1 MAGSKIPICSLKIIV
16 NTSKVSTHVSHW
28 SKHFVSINN
37 LNLLKPYEVGYN
49 YHPPFSRIRNKS
61 TDGESKLNFLWP
73 HS

>member
-28 SKHFVSINN
+28 SKHFVSIKN

-49 YHPPFSRIRNKS
+49 YHPH
-61 TDGESKLNFLWP
+61 FLE
-73 HS
+73 